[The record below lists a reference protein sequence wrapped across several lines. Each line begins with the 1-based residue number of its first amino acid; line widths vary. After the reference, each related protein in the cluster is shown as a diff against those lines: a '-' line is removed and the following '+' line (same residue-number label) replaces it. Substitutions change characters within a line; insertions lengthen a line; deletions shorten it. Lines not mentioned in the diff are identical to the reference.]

1 MVAYP
6 EVMMV
11 EADPREVAF
20 FGRMTAAFTHEMK
33 NVLAIIK
40 ESAGLMEDLL
50 SLAQNDA
57 FPHRDRFVRALG
69 TIAAQTKRGIELSN
83 SLNHFAHSP
92 DNDVATVDLHEIL
105 EQIISLSGRFARLKG
120 VTLSLHPHADS
131 VAMTTS
137 PVAFQMAVFGCL
149 EHCWE
154 AMGTGGNIS
163 LSVGRKGR
171 EVVISFACESG
182 AGEAEDLVDRVF
194 ASEGPNVLKKML
206 QSLNC
211 RIDWSAS
218 RAGFDLILPG
228 TV

>member
-1 MVAYP
+1 
-6 EVMMV
+6 MMV

-20 FGRMTAAFTHEMK
+20 FGKMTAAFTHEMK

-50 SLAQNDA
+50 SLAEDTS
-57 FPHRDRFVRALG
+57 FPHRERFARALV
-69 TIAAQTKRGIELSN
+69 TIAAQTKRGIDLS
-83 SLNHFAHSP
+83 SRLNRFAHSP
-92 DNDVATVDLHEIL
+92 DSAVATVDLHEIL

-131 VAMTTS
+131 LAMITS
-137 PVAFQMAVFGCL
+137 PVALQMVVFGCL

-154 AMGTGGNIS
+154 AMGTGGNIA

-171 EVVISFACESG
+171 EVVISIACESG
-182 AGEAEDLVDRVF
+182 GGEVEDLADRFF
-194 ASEGPNVLKKML
+194 ASEGPMVLKKML

-211 RIDWSAS
+211 RIECSES
-218 RAGFDLILPG
+218 RAGFDLILPAE
-228 TV
+228 V